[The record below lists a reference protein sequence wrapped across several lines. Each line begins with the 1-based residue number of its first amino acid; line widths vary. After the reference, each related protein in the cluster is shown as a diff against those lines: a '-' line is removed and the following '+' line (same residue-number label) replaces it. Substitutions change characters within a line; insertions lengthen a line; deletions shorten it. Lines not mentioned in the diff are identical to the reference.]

1 LLQVE
6 QKVPWCYYPQ
16 NTGYYVVKESDAGKH
31 WKKTPGAVKNPY
43 CNDADTLNFEQTQI
57 GAGIRLVIGEDDRSD
72 LNVKN

>member
-1 LLQVE
+1 M
-6 QKVPWCYYPQ
+6 
-16 NTGYYVVKESDAGKH
+16 VKESDAGKH

-72 LNVKN
+72 LNVKNEVIAHLFLVLSPTFK